1 MATTAKPFA
10 PPFDEWLDRDPPREA
25 HATHSKRLRA
35 RSARSLKDGER
46 VAGSEETW
54 GAAAHAVKAIA
65 RKRGWPHHEHRAYGV
80 IANHIGALAGN
91 ERIGELFAAIESLH
105 RNFYND
111 DESESEL
118 RIGQERLARLLAFLK
133 EADKTVPPNADPPT
147 DPDYR
152 KRAAAYL
159 RKHYRRA
166 PAASVRG
173 R

>member
-10 PPFDEWLDRDPPREA
+10 PPFDEWLDRDPP
-25 HATHSKRLRA
+25 LRA

-54 GAAAHAVKAIA
+54 GAAAHAIKAIA

-105 RNFYND
+105 RNFYNG

-133 EADKTVPPNADPPT
+133 EADKTIPPNADPPT

-166 PAASVRG
+166 PAAPVRK